1 MMLSSKDIYIAEHER
16 LTALA
21 EDEGMD
27 WQDAYEATADAAYD
41 AMRDRLADMADE
53 ARQRAK
59 DAALS
64 LARGAA

>member
-1 MMLSSKDIYIAEHER
+1 MLSSKDLYIREHER

-27 WQDAYEATADAAYD
+27 WQDAYEATADAAMD
-41 AMRDRLADMADE
+41 AMHDRIADMADA

-59 DAALS
+59 DARL
-64 LARGAA
+64 

>member
-1 MMLSSKDIYIAEHER
+1 MFSSKDLYIAEHER

-27 WQDAYEATADAAYD
+27 WTDAYEATADAAWD
-41 AMRDRLADMADE
+41 AMRDRAADMADA

-59 DAALS
+59 DNT
-64 LARGAA
+64 

>member
-1 MMLSSKDIYIAEHER
+1 MMSSKDLYFAEHER

-27 WQDAYEATADAAYD
+27 WQDAYEATADAAWD
-41 AMRDRLADMADE
+41 AMRDRLADRADE

-59 DAALS
+59 DA
-64 LARGAA
+64 RI